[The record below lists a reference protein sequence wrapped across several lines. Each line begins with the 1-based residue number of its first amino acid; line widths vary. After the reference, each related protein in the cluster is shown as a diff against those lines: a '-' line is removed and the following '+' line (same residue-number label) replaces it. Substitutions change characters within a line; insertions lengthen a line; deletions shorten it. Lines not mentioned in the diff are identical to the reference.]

1 MGRTKV
7 SPAKRASAAAA
18 SEKAAANAA
27 KRRAAAA
34 EPFDDQVT
42 GVVDQECPPG
52 SPGAE
57 FEAQLRELLEPDQ
70 LEPASRVLQ
79 VEVHEMFESEPAL
92 WDYFVAGA
100 PVIVSDNVA
109 QAKGQI

>member
-1 MGRTKV
+1 MQGSDDELRGGDIE
-7 SPAKRASAAAA
+7 AAPQALQEWQ
-18 SEKAAANAA
+18 ST
-27 KRRAAAA
+27 
-34 EPFDDQVT
+34 PSFDDQVT

-100 PVIVSDNVA
+100 PAIVSDNVA
-109 QAKGQI
+109 QAKGLVRNRASN

>member
-34 EPFDDQVT
+34 EPESEA

-100 PVIVSDNVA
+100 PAIVSENVA